1 MGRHVAPHWTHYPNS
16 EPTSLCRE
24 ATNINFIVFVLT
36 RTGFLDRILTIKN
49 SYKNR
54 INSWQ
59 LKIHSI
65 TFRAAENIFPVTK
78 NAPRIYI

>member
-1 MGRHVAPHWTHYPNS
+1 VSNNKHYPNS

-49 SYKNR
+49 NYKNR

-65 TFRAAENIFPVTK
+65 TFRAAENIFPVTE
-78 NAPRIYI
+78 I